1 MLSEPDD
8 TEGHCNLGV
17 ALGRKGDPDGAI
29 EEYREALR
37 LNPNLAAAHD
47 GLGVELGQKG
57 NNDGAIV
64 EFREAIRLKPDYAN
78 AHYNLGFALS
88 DKGELDGAIAEF
100 REALRLNPDYE
111 AAHYQLGAA
120 LFIKGEQDGAMMEFR
135 EVVRLNPENA
145 YAHYALGI
153 GLHNKRDVDGAIA
166 EYRTAIRFKPDF
178 ADAHHELGRVLRSER
193 EIRGSTL
200 TRFFGELGFGAGYF
214 LMVALVYVSSRF
226 DEWIFGTTHAITL
239 ADLMAFI
246 CFSTLWVLWA
256 MNQYYKYFIAAS
268 EERKAFPTSVGPF
281 CPTFVHMMPTPT
293 AIPLPFISPAMIMG
307 GALGAVAGGMATPTH
322 PWVGASLGV
331 LIGMRGGQ
339 MAAMGLERF
348 GAALR
353 RWGTRK
359 D

>member
-1 MLSEPDD
+1 MPSEPDD
-8 TEGHCNLGV
+8 AAAHYNLGV
-17 ALGRKGDPDGAI
+17 ALGKKGDPDGAI

-37 LNPNLAAAHD
+37 LNPNLAAAYE

-57 NNDGAIV
+57 NKDGAIV
-64 EFREAIRLKPDYAN
+64 EFREAIRIKPDFAG

-88 DKGELDGAIAEF
+88 DKGEIDGAIAEF
-100 REALRLNPDYE
+100 REALRLDPDYE

-120 LFIKGEQDGAMMEFR
+120 LCIKGELDRAMMEFR
-135 EVVRLNPENA
+135 DVVRLNPENA

-153 GLHNKRDVDGAIA
+153 GLHNKRDLDGAIA
-166 EYRTAIRFKPDF
+166 EFRTAIRLKPDF

-193 EIRGSTL
+193 EIRGSTV

-226 DEWIFGTTHAITL
+226 DGWIFGTTHAITL

-256 MNQYYKYFIAAS
+256 MNQYYKYFTAPS
-268 EERKAFPTSVGPF
+268 EERNAFPTSAGPF
-281 CPTFVHMMPTPT
+281 CPTFAYMPTPGMGV
-293 AIPLPFISPAMIMG
+293 SPAMIIG
-307 GALGAVAGGMATPTH
+307 GAIGAGAGGMATPTH
-322 PWVGASLGV
+322 PWVGAFLGV
-331 LIGMRGGQ
+331 LIGMPGGQ
-339 MAAMGLERF
+339 MASMGLGRL
-348 GAALR
+348 GTAMR